1 MSKAQRKKDKKRAT
15 GKAVRKNSGPEPSR
29 RDRKGP
35 KGKNIHA
42 AISLESH
49 TMNETALTAVN
60 PQTPAES
67 QPADPGSSPF
77 KIVVDPVMRAR
88 LREALIGLIENHDL
102 ELARHFSEDRLA
114 LDSYKEYIEIF
125 AHSLKQT
132 MESPEGVNYLLK
144 SCGFNVKESEI
155 NLQPETRWKES

>member
-1 MSKAQRKKDKKRAT
+1 MSKKSRKKEKKRA
-15 GKAVRKNSGPEPSR
+15 SR
-29 RDRKGP
+29 QGHKVKDRTP
-35 KGKNIHA
+35 ANN
-42 AISLESH
+42 LESDI
-49 TMNETALTAVN
+49 MNESALTPVN
-60 PQTPAES
+60 SQTLAES
-67 QPADPGSSPF
+67 LPADPGSSPF

-88 LREALIGLIENHDL
+88 LREALIALIENHDL

-132 MESPEGVNYLLK
+132 MESPEGVNYLLR
-144 SCGFNVKESEI
+144 SCGFDVKESEI

>member
-1 MSKAQRKKDKKRAT
+1 MSKSRRKKDKKRAADK
-15 GKAVRKNSGPEPSR
+15 GRKGHNDKGRKSAISPEPQ
-29 RDRKGP
+29 
-35 KGKNIHA
+35 I
-42 AISLESH
+42 
-49 TMNETALTAVN
+49 MNESALTPVN
-60 PQTPAES
+60 SQTLAES
-67 QPADPGSSPF
+67 LPADPGSSPF

-144 SCGFNVKESEI
+144 SCGFDVKESEI